1 MRVWRGHREN
11 RKDKSDDALGLAA
24 FRQVPA
30 GGGLPLDQLSSALG
44 GLLESGDDPYS
55 TPRASAAEAVDT
67 VVAEPEE
74 ESCEI
79 TPRTILEAML
89 FVDGPRNEPLSSK
102 HVASLMRGVRPAE
115 IDALVQQ
122 LNADY
127 ARRRCPYT
135 IVTVGAGYRLVLHP
149 RYERLRDKVLG
160 RSRRARL
167 SQAAIEVLAAV
178 AYHEPIT
185 ADEISRM
192 RGTPSG
198 HVLAPPGTATIVAA
212 GARQRAAAAQRVLY
226 HAAVLGPVRIGQ
238 SRRAAAQLGPGK
250 RVVCRAPTRRSVE
263 SRRTPEWR

>member
-1 MRVWRGHREN
+1 MARTPRKS
-11 RKDKSDDALGLAA
+11 KDKSDDALGLAA

-30 GGGLPLDQLSSALG
+30 SGGLPLDQLSSALG

-135 IVTVGAGYRLVLHP
+135 IVNVGAGYRLVLHP

-160 RSRRARL
+160 RSRRAQL

-178 AYHEPIT
+178 AYHEPVT

-198 HVLAPPGTATIVAA
+198 HVLAHLVR
-212 GARQRAAAAQRVLY
+212 RQLLRLER
-226 HAAVLGPVRIGQ
+226 GSERP
-238 SRRAAAQLGPGK
+238 
-250 RVVCRAPTRRSVE
+250 RRSVFYT
-263 SRRTPEWR
+263 TPRFLTLFGLGSLAELPRSSDLENA